1 MTQIDLD
8 ETSVVAD
15 LYESLVVLD
24 PENEITPQPSL
35 VVHTYHP
42 THWSIVNKA
51 LDIVDTVTKGRAG
64 QLQRFVSFAFLGGIA
79 SLVNLAIFSAVLSRT
94 VPADYNVRWFLA
106 FLLASEIS
114 IIVNFSL
121 NDYFTFRH
129 LPGHARSWSA
139 RCTRF
144 HMTSI
149 SAILLTLLINFGLHY
164 GLHIHPVLAQAIAI
178 LIVLFYN
185 FTIHHLFT
193 YRHVKTIVID

>member
-1 MTQIDLD
+1 MTQTNLD
-8 ETSVVAD
+8 ETSVPSGV
-15 LYESLVVLD
+15 YESLVVFEQ
-24 PENEITPQPSL
+24 ENAHAQPASI
-35 VVHTYHP
+35 VHTYHP
-42 THWSIVNKA
+42 TRWPIVNNV
-51 LDIVDTVTKGRAG
+51 LDIVDSVSKGRAG

-79 SLVNLAIFSAVLSRT
+79 SLVNLGIFSIMLSRK
-94 VPADYNVRWFLA
+94 VPTNYEVRWVIA

-129 LPGHARSWSA
+129 LPGHTRSWSA

-149 SAILLTLLINFGLHY
+149 SAIILTFLINLALSHGLR
-164 GLHIHPVLAQAIAI
+164 IQAILAQAIAI

-185 FTIHHLFT
+185 FAVHHLFT
-193 YRHVKTIVID
+193 YRHVKTATVQ

>member
-1 MTQIDLD
+1 MTQTNLD
-8 ETSVVAD
+8 EISVASDV
-15 LYESLVVLD
+15 YEPIVVLD
-24 PENEITPQPSL
+24 PEIANVQPAS
-35 VVHTYHP
+35 VGHTYHP
-42 THWSIVNKA
+42 TRWSFVNNL
-51 LDIVDTVTKGRAG
+51 LDRVDSVSKGRAG

-79 SLVNLAIFSAVLSRT
+79 SLVNLGIYSEILSHHM
-94 VPADYNVRWFLA
+94 PANYDVRWLLA

-129 LPGHARSWSA
+129 LPGHERSWSA

-149 SAILLTLLINFGLHY
+149 SAILLTFLINFGLSH
-164 GLHIHPVLAQAIAI
+164 GLHIDPVLAQAIAI

-185 FTIHHLFT
+185 FAIHHLFT
-193 YRHVKTIVID
+193 YRQVKGAAAH

>member
-1 MTQIDLD
+1 MTQTNLEEI
-8 ETSVVAD
+8 SVVSD
-15 LYESLVVLD
+15 LYEPIVALD
-24 PENEITPQPSL
+24 PEIANTQPAS

-42 THWSIVNKA
+42 TRWPIVNNA
-51 LDIVDTVTKGRAG
+51 LDIVDSVSKGRAG

-79 SLVNLAIFSAVLSRT
+79 SLVNLGIFSVMLSRT
-94 VPADYNVRWFLA
+94 VPANYEVRYLLA

-129 LPGHARSWSA
+129 LPGHARSWGA

-144 HMTSI
+144 HMTSV
-149 SAILLTLLINFGLHY
+149 SAILLTLLISFAFHY
-164 GLHIHPVLAQAIAI
+164 GLHVHPVLAQAIAI

-193 YRHVKTIVID
+193 YRHVKGAAAH

>member
-1 MTQIDLD
+1 MTQTDLK
-8 ETSVVAD
+8 EVSVASVPYGPDPIA
-15 LYESLVVLD
+15 LD
-24 PENEITPQPSL
+24 PNITAIPASSG
-35 VVHTYHP
+35 HTYHSTRWP
-42 THWSIVNKA
+42 FVNHL
-51 LDIVDTVTKGRAG
+51 LDIADSVTHGRAG

-79 SLVNLAIFSAVLSRT
+79 SLINLAVFAVMLSRS
-94 VPADYNVRWFLA
+94 VPTNYDVRYLLA

-129 LPGHARSWSA
+129 LPGHSRSWSA
-139 RCTRF
+139 RCARF

-149 SAILLTLLINFGLHY
+149 SAILLTLLINFALSHGL
-164 GLHIHPVLAQAIAI
+164 GIHAIVAQAIAI

-193 YRHVKTIVID
+193 YRHVKAATSN